1 MKKAIEIT
9 IFLLYTLAIM
19 ALLSFEATEPKGVY
33 LQVIGL
39 ICLVSLGVI
48 YKLCKQS

>member
-1 MKKAIEIT
+1 MKKTIEIT
-9 IFLLYTLAIM
+9 IFLLYTFLIM

-39 ICLVSLGVI
+39 ICLVALGVI